1 MHVESTQRVSTKLP
15 QIAAKIFSNSHKGP
29 LRQPVASGGLYPRR
43 NPSDFSTSKVSRS
56 YPVPERCPYSR
67 GVVRASAV
75 CFSLKTRRH
84 CGSAMTMFSG
94 SCKTPSPSP
103 LREAEGETKATFSCA
118 KLAAIPRTPA
128 QDNTEHGD
136 LLGASDGEEE
146 HLVKRTEALEDDSD
160 VDVAL
165 EALRFSVC
173 TKTTQRQ
180 GKTPACGA
188 EASAGEC
195 EKRLQKV
202 VDKKAFSGQQ
212 VLPLEE
218 FLKISQ
224 TKTDEPRKRVSRTD
238 IYRRGRVPWQGN
250 VQPASPPEDS
260 ASSFPSSASSSCS
273 VPLSEVRDAF
283 VLDGVFSAAECE
295 WLRRRVEEGPKF
307 TYWDSTGTANSK
319 YRSAYTVEVDHAALA
334 DVIWERIKDWVIPE
348 VTIEEDDEERGERD
362 LVGEWI
368 ACGVNPHLLFAKYTD
383 GAHFGP
389 HSDGCSAADFN
400 TRTLWPT
407 VLYLNDV
414 EDGGETLVIDNAQ
427 KTHPMVIDE
436 AGRHTADP
444 QFIVDSVE
452 ALAGRMLFFYHTQM
466 HEGRRVG
473 PGASKFIIRTD
484 VLYRRKIPLLTT
496 PKDQEAFALWQR
508 AELLAEEGQADEA
521 AVLFRKSI
529 KLSPD
534 LAAIYGMA

>member
-1 MHVESTQRVSTKLP
+1 
-15 QIAAKIFSNSHKGP
+15 
-29 LRQPVASGGLYPRR
+29 
-43 NPSDFSTSKVSRS
+43 
-56 YPVPERCPYSR
+56 
-67 GVVRASAV
+67 
-75 CFSLKTRRH
+75 
-84 CGSAMTMFSG
+84 MTAFSG
-94 SCKTPSPSP
+94 SCETPSPSP
-103 LREAEGETKATFSCA
+103 LREAEGETKTSSSAKVATF
-118 KLAAIPRTPA
+118 PRTPA
-128 QDNTEHGD
+128 HDNTEEGD
-136 LLGASDGEEE
+136 LFGASDREEE

-173 TKTTQRQ
+173 TKTSQRQ
-180 GKTPACGA
+180 GKTPPCGA
-188 EASAGEC
+188 EATAGEC

-202 VDKKAFSGQQ
+202 VDKKAFSGHE
-212 VLPLEE
+212 VLPLED

-224 TKTDEPRKRVSRTD
+224 TQTDEPQKRVSRTD

-260 ASSFPSSASSSCS
+260 ALSFPSSASASSS
-273 VPLSEVRDAF
+273 VSSSEVRDAF

-295 WLRRRVEEGPKF
+295 WLRRRVEEGPNF

-319 YRSAYTVEVDHAALA
+319 YRSAYTVEIDHPALA

-348 VTIEEDDEERGERD
+348 VTIEEDDEERAERD
-362 LVGEWI
+362 LVGEWS
-368 ACGVNPHLLFAKYTD
+368 ACGVNPHLLFARYTD

-427 KTHPMVIDE
+427 KTQPMVVDE

-496 PKDQEAFALWQR
+496 PKDQEAFSLWQR